1 MLEVLGHILGHIHQI
16 QVLICADVVDSENLH
31 LTFISRMMIHC
42 HLVFQLQ
49 SESRK
54 QKSNGSFFLTYIVS
68 TDYKFHLGSAT

>member
-1 MLEVLGHILGHIHQI
+1 MLEVLGHIHQI